1 MSVPVLSTSNE
12 SIHHY
17 FSPVAFL
24 RTGSIV
30 SAYAINHH
38 PNNFHAT
45 KNKNNNNNSSSRYV
59 TLAVIH
65 LIILTLNYISSGD
78 WHCAL

>member
-38 PNNFHAT
+38 PNNLHAT
-45 KNKNNNNNSSSRYV
+45 KNKNNNSSSRYV
-59 TLAVIH
+59 ALAVIH
-65 LIILTLNYISSGD
+65 LIILTLNFISSGD
-78 WHCAL
+78 WR

>member
-1 MSVPVLSTSNE
+1 MIVPVLSTSNE

-30 SAYAINHH
+30 SAYAINLH

-45 KNKNNNNNSSSRYV
+45 KINNNNNNNSSSSSRYV
-59 TLAVIH
+59 ALAVIH

-78 WHCAL
+78 WH